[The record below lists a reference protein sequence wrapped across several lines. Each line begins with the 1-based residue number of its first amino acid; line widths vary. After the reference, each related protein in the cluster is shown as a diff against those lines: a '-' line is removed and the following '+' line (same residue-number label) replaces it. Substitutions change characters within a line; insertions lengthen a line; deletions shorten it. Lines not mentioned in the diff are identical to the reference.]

1 VNEVLIG
8 KSSTNEKFS
17 IAAVCL
23 ISRCHLGLSFSITAV
38 FFLVGAQIQE
48 VGYSTLEYDS

>member
-1 VNEVLIG
+1 MNEVLIG